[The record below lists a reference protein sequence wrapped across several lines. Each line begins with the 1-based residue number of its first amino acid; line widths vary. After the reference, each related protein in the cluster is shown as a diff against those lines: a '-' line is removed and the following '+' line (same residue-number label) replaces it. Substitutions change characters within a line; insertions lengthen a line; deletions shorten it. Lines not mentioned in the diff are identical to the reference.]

1 MFKSVIKPLLI
12 LAVAVGFSSCTD
24 TTTET
29 ITYTANVPVYMSYND
44 FRSSF
49 KVSEPQDIETPGKIY
64 FKDSYLFVNEREKG
78 IHVIDNSNPAAPVK
92 IAFYNI
98 LGNVDMAI
106 KGDKLFADSFIDLVV
121 FDISDVR
128 NPVEIGR
135 VENVFPE
142 VVPIGDFYFPCVQV
156 DKSKGIVVDWET
168 QSVTDQY
175 TINYNPWW
183 WRGEFDFTVAT
194 ANGPLSAGSGIA
206 GSMARFM
213 LSENYLYT
221 IATPYS
227 LETFEIST
235 PSTPVRVDSIGTSRF
250 METLFKH
257 ENHLFVGTNNGLLIY
272 SISAA
277 SKPNLVSE
285 YNHVTACDPV
295 VVDGQYAYVTLRSG
309 NQCNNAANVLE
320 VIDISSITTPYLVKQ
335 YPMFNP
341 HGLGIDENLLFIC
354 DGDAGLKVYNRQDP
368 LSILQNQLAHFTDIN
383 TFDVIPYN
391 GVLMLIGA
399 DGIYQY
405 DYSNPQDIRLL
416 STLSISTQEK

>member
-1 MFKSVIKPLLI
+1 MIRLMFKPLLLI
-12 LAVAVGFSSCTD
+12 IAAIGIASCTD

-29 ITYTANVPVYMSYND
+29 ITYNANVPVYMSYNE

-49 KVSEPQDIETPGKIY
+49 KVSEPQEMVTPGKIY
-64 FKDSYLFVNEREKG
+64 FKDNYLFVNEREKG
-78 IHVIDNSNPAAPVK
+78 IHVIDNSNPASPIK

-98 LGNVDMAI
+98 IGNVDMAI

-121 FDISDVR
+121 FDISDVQ
-128 NPVEIGR
+128 NPIEIGR

-156 DKSKGIVVDWET
+156 DKAKGIVVDWET
-168 QSVTDQY
+168 KSITDEY
-175 TINYNPWW
+175 TVNYTPWW
-183 WRGEFDFTVAT
+183 RDELDFTVVT
-194 ANGPLSAGSGIA
+194 ANGALSGGTGIA

-213 LSENYLYT
+213 LSENHLYT

-257 ENHLFVGTNNGLLIY
+257 QSHLFVGTNNGLLIY
-272 SISAA
+272 SIGTA
-277 SKPNLVSE
+277 SKPELVSE

-320 VIDISSITTPYLVKQ
+320 VIDISSITTPFLVKQ

-341 HGLGIDENLLFIC
+341 HGLGIDEDLLFIC
-354 DGDAGLKVYNRQDP
+354 DGDAGLKVYNREDP
-368 LSILQNQLAHFTDIN
+368 LAIIQNQLAHFTNIN

-391 GVLMLIGA
+391 GVLMLIGTG
-399 DGIYQY
+399 GIYQY
-405 DYSNPQDIRLL
+405 DYSNPQDIKLL
-416 STLSISTQEK
+416 STIPISTQKK